1 MDGSLFRLEALP
13 IPIPVRNEGEKLINN
28 GIDIN
33 PGLGDM
39 PISSP
44 PMDLIPS
51 SVDSGIW
58 FAMNTSEV
66 NKADRV
72 PDLSEGDENCPIKDL
87 ANHSDLNLKISIQP
101 FRKILGMTY
110 DTYSLSDCDAIIRK
124 FQKCPPDR
132 VYVLVGLSLK
142 LLN

>member
-1 MDGSLFRLEALP
+1 MDGSPLRLEALP
-13 IPIPVRNEGEKLINN
+13 IPIPVRNGEESINN

-33 PGLGDM
+33 PGLRGM

-66 NKADRV
+66 NKADRIADF
-72 PDLSEGDENCPIKDL
+72 PEGDENCPVKDL
-87 ANHSDLNLKISIQP
+87 DNHNDLNPKISVQP
-101 FRKILGMTY
+101 FRKILGMTH
-110 DTYSLSDCDAIIRK
+110 DTYSLGDCDAIIRK

-132 VYVLVGLSLK
+132 VDGLVSLASQ